1 MHPGKQ
7 RNEAAGAGGNYEALQ
22 AGFVMQILILLPLL
36 VHLWLLR
43 KQKNRLLWE
52 GAASL
57 IVFSALLYTGDRQ
70 LYAAFLLLIFIMD
83 TAGEYILHII
93 VPVFILLTWP
103 LSYAPFVWTLMELV
117 LVLYDKLM
125 IRSYE
130 QQLQEYQNKV
140 FDRQVQEVEHMYT
153 TMRAW
158 RHDYHN
164 HLQNLKAKLRKGE
177 VKESLR
183 YLNELEQEL
192 DDIRQLVETGN
203 ANMDAIL
210 NSKLS
215 LALAQGIDINVK
227 ASVPKSIPFQDTDM
241 CALLGNLADN
251 AVEACA
257 KVKEQPFLRLYIGLY
272 KGQLY
277 ISCTNATSE
286 VVRKLDADYVTRKRG
301 NHGHGLK
308 RMNLIVEKY
317 DGFIQ
322 RKNEPGVFSTEIMLP
337 LQESELL

>member
-1 MHPGKQ
+1 MAASETEKQ
-7 RNEAAGAGGNYEALQ
+7 TAVG
-22 AGFVMQILILLPLL
+22 
-36 VHLWLLR
+36 
-43 KQKNRLLWE
+43 

-57 IVFSALLYTGDRQ
+57 IVFSALLYTGDRR
-70 LYAAFLLLIFIMD
+70 LYAAFLLLIFILD
-83 TAGEYILHII
+83 TDGEYILHII

-164 HLQNLKAKLRKGE
+164 HLQNLKAKLRKAE
-177 VKESLR
+177 VEESLG

-215 LALAQGIDINVK
+215 LALAQGIDIHVK
-227 ASVPKSIPFQDTDM
+227 ASVPESIPFQDTDM
-241 CALLGNLADN
+241 CALLGNLTDN

-308 RMNLIVEKY
+308 RMDLIVEKY

-322 RKNEPGVFSTEIMLP
+322 RKNEPGVFTTEIMLP
-337 LQESELL
+337 LQESEILGRKML

>member
-1 MHPGKQ
+1 
-7 RNEAAGAGGNYEALQ
+7 
-22 AGFVMQILILLPLL
+22 MQILILLPLL

-43 KQKNRLLWE
+43 KQRNRLLWE
-52 GAASL
+52 AAASL
-57 IVFSALLYTGDRQ
+57 IVFSALLYTGDRR
-70 LYAAFLLLIFIMD
+70 LYAAFLLLIFILD
-83 TAGEYILHII
+83 TGGEYILHII

-103 LSYAPFVWTLMELV
+103 LSYAPFVWTLLELV

-140 FDRQVQEVEHMYT
+140 FD
-153 TMRAW
+153 
-158 RHDYHN
+158 
-164 HLQNLKAKLRKGE
+164 LQNLKAKLRKAE
-177 VKESLR
+177 LEESLS

-227 ASVPKSIPFQDTDM
+227 ASVPESIPFQDTDM

-286 VVRKLDADYVTRKRG
+286 AVRKLDADYVTKKRG

-322 RKNEPGVFSTEIMLP
+322 RKNEPGVFLTEIMLP
-337 LQESELL
+337 LQESDRTRK

>member
-1 MHPGKQ
+1 
-7 RNEAAGAGGNYEALQ
+7 
-22 AGFVMQILILLPLL
+22 
-36 VHLWLLR
+36 
-43 KQKNRLLWE
+43 
-52 GAASL
+52 
-57 IVFSALLYTGDRQ
+57 
-70 LYAAFLLLIFIMD
+70 
-83 TAGEYILHII
+83 
-93 VPVFILLTWP
+93 
-103 LSYAPFVWTLMELV
+103 
-117 LVLYDKLM
+117 
-125 IRSYE
+125 
-130 QQLQEYQNKV
+130 
-140 FDRQVQEVEHMYT
+140 MYT

-251 AVEACA
+251 AVEASKGKGTTVFTTVYRFVPRDSCISPVPMPP
-257 KVKEQPFLRLYIGLY
+257 VKWCVSWMR
-272 KGQLY
+272 
-277 ISCTNATSE
+277 
-286 VVRKLDADYVTRKRG
+286 
-301 NHGHGLK
+301 
-308 RMNLIVEKY
+308 
-317 DGFIQ
+317 
-322 RKNEPGVFSTEIMLP
+322 IM
-337 LQESELL
+337 

>member
-1 MHPGKQ
+1 
-7 RNEAAGAGGNYEALQ
+7 
-22 AGFVMQILILLPLL
+22 
-36 VHLWLLR
+36 
-43 KQKNRLLWE
+43 
-52 GAASL
+52 
-57 IVFSALLYTGDRQ
+57 
-70 LYAAFLLLIFIMD
+70 
-83 TAGEYILHII
+83 
-93 VPVFILLTWP
+93 
-103 LSYAPFVWTLMELV
+103 MELV

-130 QQLQEYQNKV
+130 QQLQEYQNKG

-164 HLQNLKAKLRKGE
+164 HLQNLKAKLRKAE
-177 VKESLR
+177 LEESLS

-227 ASVPKSIPFQDTDM
+227 ASVPESIPFQDTDM

-286 VVRKLDADYVTRKRG
+286 AVRKLDADYVTKKRG

-322 RKNEPGVFSTEIMLP
+322 RKNEPGVFLTEIMLP
-337 LQESELL
+337 LQESDRTRK

>member
-1 MHPGKQ
+1 
-7 RNEAAGAGGNYEALQ
+7 
-22 AGFVMQILILLPLL
+22 MQILILPAIMY
-36 VHLWLLR
+36 HLWLLR
-43 KQKNRLLWE
+43 KQKKRLAVD
-52 GAASL
+52 AALSL
-57 IVFSALLYTGDRQ
+57 ILLTFILYMDTFW
-70 LYAAFLLLIFIMD
+70 LYAAVVMLVFISD
-83 TAGEYILHII
+83 TRGQYILHLI
-93 VPVFILLTWP
+93 VLAFIVMTWP
-103 LSYAPFVWTLMELV
+103 LSYAPNVWALLELV
-117 LVLYDKLM
+117 LVLNDKLM
-125 IRSYE
+125 LRSYE

-153 TMRAW
+153 TMRGW

-164 HLQNLKAKLRKGE
+164 HLQNLKAKLRKSE
-177 VKESLR
+177 TEEALS

-227 ASVPKSIPFQDTDM
+227 AGVPECIPFGDTDM
-241 CALLGNLADN
+241 CALLGNLVDN

-257 KVKEQPFLRLYIGLY
+257 SVKEKPFLRLYIGIY

-286 VVRKLDADYVTRKRG
+286 IVRKLDEEYVSGKRG
-301 NHGHGLK
+301 NHGHGMK

-317 DGFIQ
+317 GGFIQ
-322 RKNEPGVFSTEIMLP
+322 RKNEPGVFITEIMLP
-337 LQESELL
+337 MQC

>member
-1 MHPGKQ
+1 M
-7 RNEAAGAGGNYEALQ
+7 
-22 AGFVMQILILLPLL
+22 
-36 VHLWLLR
+36 
-43 KQKNRLLWE
+43 
-52 GAASL
+52 
-57 IVFSALLYTGDRQ
+57 
-70 LYAAFLLLIFIMD
+70 
-83 TAGEYILHII
+83 
-93 VPVFILLTWP
+93 
-103 LSYAPFVWTLMELV
+103 

-164 HLQNLKAKLRKGE
+164 HLQNLKAKLRKAE
-177 VKESLR
+177 VEESLG

-215 LALAQGIDINVK
+215 LALAQGIDIHVK
-227 ASVPKSIPFQDTDM
+227 ASVPESIPFQDTDM
-241 CALLGNLADN
+241 CALLGNLTDN

-308 RMNLIVEKY
+308 RMDLIVEKY

-322 RKNEPGVFSTEIMLP
+322 RKNEPGVFTTEIMLP
-337 LQESELL
+337 LQESEILGRKML

>member
-1 MHPGKQ
+1 
-7 RNEAAGAGGNYEALQ
+7 
-22 AGFVMQILILLPLL
+22 MQILILLPLL
-36 VHLWLLR
+36 VHLWLLQ
-43 KQKNRLLWE
+43 KQRNRLLWE

-57 IVFSALLYTGDRQ
+57 IVFSALLYTGDRR
-70 LYAAFLLLIFIMD
+70 LYATFLLLIFIMD
-83 TAGEYILHII
+83 TGGEYILHII

-130 QQLQEYQNKV
+130 QQMQEYQNKV

-164 HLQNLKAKLRKGE
+164 HLQNLKAKLRKAE
-177 VKESLR
+177 VEEFLS

-227 ASVPKSIPFQDTDM
+227 ASVPESIPFQDTDM

-257 KVKEQPFLRLYIGLY
+257 KVKEHPFLRLYIGLY

-322 RKNEPGVFSTEIMLP
+322 RKNEPGVFTTEIMLP
-337 LQESELL
+337 MQR